1 MYNCIFFFLNDPATT
16 EIYTLSLHD
25 ALPISYAEA
34 DQRADEQVELPQA
47 DQLAG
52 EKESRA
58 EADHARRVH
67 PARTEPIEEQA
78 DQRRGE
84 AVHQQVD
91 RVDAGQLRATPPELA
106 LQRQQ
111 EDDVGIAQ
119 AAPEHVER
127 EARH

>member
-67 PARTEPIEEQA
+67 PARTEPIEEQDRKSTRLNSSH
-78 DQRRGE
+78 DQISY
-84 AVHQQVD
+84 AVFC
-91 RVDAGQLRATPPELA
+91 
-106 LQRQQ
+106 LQKKNTYRSTSRKTH
-111 EDDVGIAQ
+111 I
-119 AAPEHVER
+119 
-127 EARH
+127 